1 MTDSYTMLVT
11 RAKAGDQSAI
21 SELYE
26 MSYSQAFYTVRSMIR
41 DEDAAFDI
49 LQDSYIK
56 AFSHLD
62 RFEGGEKFVP
72 WMRQIAAN
80 TARDW
85 LRKQRPLLFSEL
97 AQGEDADI
105 PAEELFEDDRLENLP
120 EYVVEQDETK
130 RLLREILEDLPEDQ
144 RAAIGMFYYE
154 DMSVKEIARAMG
166 ATENAVKS
174 RLLYGRRKI
183 EAKVRDLEKKGTK
196 LYGLSPLTFLLLL
209 LRSEKAYAA
218 ELPDEALLQ
227 GILRGLP
234 AAKTTA
240 AAGTAVQTAKAA
252 GTAAAGVSSA
262 KVAIAVIAAA
272 AVLGAGAIGIARHSR
287 SGVIAPQ
294 DVLPVPEQMEE
305 TVEVAEEPVVEEE
318 EGEAEESEVYAAANS
333 WTEAEEA
340 AGRLVFTGE
349 IATYNYEAVVEM
361 QGYPDYNAA
370 YSDHSETYRIIV
382 LDEPQEVT
390 LQAVDGPYTGTLR
403 FLTVR
408 TEAGVPEDIDGQRI
422 VFSIDPETTWWPSD
436 TSIPLGQPK
445 SRDVHVMGY

>member
-1 MTDSYTMLVT
+1 MTDSYTTLVT

-26 MSYSQAFYTVRSMIR
+26 ASYSQAYYTVRSMIR
-41 DEDAAFDI
+41 DEDAVFDI
-49 LQDSYIK
+49 LQDAYIK

-62 RFEGGEKFVP
+62 SFEGGERFEA
-72 WMRQIAAN
+72 WIRQIAAN

-85 LRKQRPLLFSEL
+85 LKKKRPLLFSEL

-105 PAEELFEDDRLENLP
+105 PAEALFEDDRPENLP
-120 EYVVEQDETK
+120 EEVLDQKETA
-130 RLLREILEDLPEDQ
+130 RLIREILEDLPEDQ

-154 DMSVKEIARAMG
+154 DMSVKEIAQAMG

-196 LYGLSPLTFLLLL
+196 LYGLAPIPFLLLL
-209 LRSEKAYAA
+209 LRSEKAYAT
-218 ELPDEALLQ
+218 EIPNEALLQ

-240 AAGTAVQTAKAA
+240 AAGTAAQAAKAA
-252 GTAAAGVSSA
+252 GTVAAGASSA
-262 KVAIAVIAAA
+262 KIAIAVIAAV

-294 DVLPVPEQMEE
+294 DILPIPEQAEDP
-305 TVEVAEEPVVEEE
+305 VEEPAAEPGPDFEEE
-318 EGEAEESEVYAAANS
+318 PEEHAVTA
-333 WTEAEEA
+333 WIEAEEA

-349 IATYNYEAVVEM
+349 IATYTHDEVVEM
-361 QGYPDYNAA
+361 QGFPDYNGF
-370 YSDHSETYRIIV
+370 DPNETYRIIV

-403 FLTVR
+403 FLTVK
-408 TEAGVPEDIDGQRI
+408 TEAGVPEDLDGHNI
-422 VFSIDPETTWWPSD
+422 VFSID
-436 TSIPLGQPK
+436 
-445 SRDVHVMGY
+445 

>member
-1 MTDSYTMLVT
+1 MTDSYTTLVT
-11 RAKAGDQSAI
+11 RAKAGDQAAI

-26 MSYSQAFYTVRSMIR
+26 DSYSQAYYTVRSMIR

-97 AQGEDADI
+97 AQGEEADI
-105 PAEELFEDDRLENLP
+105 PAEELFEDNRPENFP
-120 EYVVEQDETK
+120 EYVIEQDETK
-130 RLLREILEDLPEDQ
+130 RLIREILDELPEDQ

-154 DMSVKEIARAMG
+154 DMSVKEIAQTMG

-196 LYGLSPLTFLLLL
+196 LYGLAPIPFLLLL
-209 LRSEKAYAA
+209 LRSEKACAA
-218 ELPDEALLQ
+218 EIPDEALLQ

-240 AAGTAVQTAKAA
+240 AAGTAAQAAKAA
-252 GTAAAGVSSA
+252 GTAAAGTSTV
-262 KVAIAVIAAA
+262 KIAVTVIAAV
-272 AVLGAGAIGIARHSR
+272 AVLGAGAAGIARHSR

-294 DVLPVPEQMEE
+294 DVMPIPEQ
-305 TVEVAEEPVVEEE
+305 AEEPVEVIEEPEEE
-318 EGEAEESEVYAAANS
+318 PEAAAVAA

-361 QGYPDYNAA
+361 QGYPDYNEA
-370 YSDHSETYRIIV
+370 YTDKTQVYRIIV

-403 FLTVR
+403 FLTIR
-408 TEAGVPEDIDGQRI
+408 DEAGVPEELDGHDI

-445 SRDVHVMGY
+445 IRDMHVME

>member
-1 MTDSYTMLVT
+1 MADDYTTLVT
-11 RAKAGDQSAI
+11 HANAGDQAAI

-26 MSYSQAFYTVRSMIR
+26 ATYSQAYYTVRSMIR
-41 DEDAAFDI
+41 DEDAVFDI
-49 LQDSYIK
+49 LQDAYIK

-62 RFEGGEKFVP
+62 SFEGGERFEA
-72 WMRQIAAN
+72 WIRQIAAN

-85 LRKQRPLLFSEL
+85 LKKKRPLLFSEL

-105 PAEELFEDDRLENLP
+105 PAEELFEDDRPENLP
-120 EYVVEQDETK
+120 EEVLDQKETA
-130 RLLREILEDLPEDQ
+130 RLIREILEDLPEDQ

-154 DMSVKEIARAMG
+154 DMSVKEIAQAMG

-196 LYGLSPLTFLLLL
+196 LYGLAPIPFLLLL
-209 LRSEKAYAA
+209 LRSEKAYAT
-218 ELPDEALLQ
+218 EIPNEALLQ
-227 GILRGLP
+227 GILRGLS

-240 AAGTAVQTAKAA
+240 AAGTAAQAAKAA

-262 KVAIAVIAAA
+262 KIAVAVIAAI

-294 DVLPVPEQMEE
+294 DVLPVPEQ
-305 TVEVAEEPVVEEE
+305 AEEPVEP
-318 EGEAEESEVYAAANS
+318 EAEEPEEEPEEDAVAA

-349 IATYNYEAVVEM
+349 IATYTHDEVVEM
-361 QGYPDYNAA
+361 QGFPDYNGF
-370 YSDHSETYRIIV
+370 DPNETYRIIV
-382 LDEPQEVT
+382 LDELQEVT
-390 LQAVDGPYTGTLR
+390 LGAVDGARAGTLR
-403 FLTVR
+403 SVSVR
-408 TEAGVPEDIDGQRI
+408 ADAGVREALEGGI

-445 SRDVHVMGY
+445 TGDIHVME